1 MSKHYLQFHLNDNFI
16 FKLNF
21 CGKYNPEILDNVP
34 CFYRDVLYAYNRAKQ
49 ITDEVFCSNIL
60 DQPIWAND
68 HVKYVC
74 KRKGILLYYTNWITM
89 GIVKIRNLRFNN
101 GVLDDEYVYYK
112 VTRKI
117 DIFSEIS
124 RLKKALKPYAQYIGD
139 HEPEEDTYLPLFL
152 CKGEALDEFKTCK
165 SRIFYRALT
174 SSKCE
179 TSADEIQWENY
190 FNLPLIEF

>member
-1 MSKHYLQFHLNDNFI
+1 MLDVEELFDSVNAAWITRLIKADENDIWTTVSKHYLQFHLNDNFI

-21 CGKYNPEILDNVP
+21 CGKYKPEILDNVP

-89 GIVKIRNLRFNN
+89 GIVKIRNLRFNRS
-101 GVLDDEYVYYK
+101 G
-112 VTRKI
+112 
-117 DIFSEIS
+117 
-124 RLKKALKPYAQYIGD
+124 
-139 HEPEEDTYLPLFL
+139 
-152 CKGEALDEFKTCK
+152 
-165 SRIFYRALT
+165 
-174 SSKCE
+174 
-179 TSADEIQWENY
+179 
-190 FNLPLIEF
+190 